1 MKDAFCKLGMT
12 CAMTYVKL
20 MATMR
25 KSPETRTEFNV
36 SLLVRTGLLG
46 SFDPEEIC
54 NYAEGLG
61 LNLGLV
67 KRHIEIWSRRKS
79 RSSPTRWERTYVRRM
94 IALGRRINAETSRIL
109 RKLSPVPI
117 ERDPAAQRLAFLRA
131 IHPDWRGILPEDEK
145 QTLAVRVNQL
155 AEDGVNLLN
164 CRNAVISFPKLS
176 LRKQYAFFTGVI
188 RSGTLP
194 LKAVICASNSR
205 FGRNWLFGVIGLAE
219 CPDRIPGQQPPNT
232 IVRERM
238 EPADHEKYLEQ
249 WRGLAPWLF
258 SDPDPAFRCDLSAAN
273 PLDAVFVPGRDEK
286 KGWLVR
292 LLWAVEYDHYGECL
306 F

>member
-1 MKDAFCKLGMT
+1 MKDMFCKVATT
-12 CAMTYVKL
+12 CARAYVE
-20 MATMR
+20 MRATLR
-25 KSPETRTEFNV
+25 KRPETRTEFNV
-36 SLLVRTGLLG
+36 SHLVRMGLL
-46 SFDPEEIC
+46 SSVDPEEIC
-54 NYAEGLG
+54 GFAEGLG

-67 KRHIEIWSRRKS
+67 KRHIVIWSRRSS
-79 RSSPTRWERTYVRRM
+79 RSSPTQWERTYVRRM
-94 IALGRRINAETSRIL
+94 IALGRRLNAETSRLL

-117 ERDPAAQRLAFLRA
+117 ERDLAAQRLVFLQA
-131 IHPDWRGILPEDEK
+131 IHSDWRGVLPEDEK

-164 CRNAVISFPKLS
+164 CRNAVISLPDLP
-176 LRKQYAFFTGVI
+176 LRKQYAFVSGAI

-194 LKAVICASNSR
+194 FKAVICASNSR
-205 FGRNWLFGVIGLAE
+205 FGRSWIFGVIGLAE

-258 SDPDPAFRCDLSAAN
+258 SDLDPAFRCDLSAAN
-273 PLDAVFVPGRDEK
+273 PHDTVWVPGSDEK

-292 LLWAVEYDHYGECL
+292 LLWAVEHDHYGECIC
-306 F
+306 